1 MFEKDFFK
9 LVNTFKIINRDQKCI
24 NEMKVDINKNLS
36 SCNVFIPADKTA
48 NMNELK
54 SKEQRK
60 LLRENFYENL
70 Q

>member
-9 LVNTFKIINRDQKCI
+9 LVNTFKIINRNQKFI

-54 SKEQRK
+54 SKE
-60 LLRENFYENL
+60 
-70 Q
+70 